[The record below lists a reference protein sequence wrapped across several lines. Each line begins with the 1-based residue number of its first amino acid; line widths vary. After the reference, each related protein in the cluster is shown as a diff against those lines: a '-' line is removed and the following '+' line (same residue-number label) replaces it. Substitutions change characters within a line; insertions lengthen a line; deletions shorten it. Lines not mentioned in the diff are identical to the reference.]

1 MTRSRQ
7 APRKNRRY
15 IAVFATLAVFAGLVA
30 VTQVS
35 LAGSRRGH
43 NSGNNLPWC
52 QPTSAAAAA
61 HDHSTEQD
69 PNATPP
75 ADAPAGEV
83 AGAAGD
89 GTTGDAPA
97 VDAKAAAAAKATASA
112 AAKAQAEQRRQN
124 NDRNRNCRPTT
135 TPSSSNG
142 GSNGGGNNG
151 GGNNGGSSP
160 GSTTSPSTGT
170 GNGSDPT
177 TSPTSPAAPPPPP
190 ALPEPLGN
198 TCDGSSLQQ
207 HDGFQAGPRCVTT
220 QFGEV
225 GSVENNPTLL
235 ISRAPARARIN
246 QPFDIQVS
254 TRNLV
259 RDRFLPA
266 GAGGY
271 YKESSFLT
279 EEGLVRGHFH
289 MACRLLSG
297 RGAQDPAPVPAFF
310 KAVEDGGGGAA
321 PDTVTVTVP
330 GLAATGV
337 AQCAAWAG
345 DGSHRIP
352 MMVRANQIPAFD
364 SVRVVVTR

>member
-7 APRKNRRY
+7 APRKNRRF

-52 QPTSAAAAA
+52 QPAAAAAA
-61 HDHSTEQD
+61 HDHTNDQD

-97 VDAKAAAAAKATASA
+97 PDPEAAAEAKATASA
-112 AAKAQAEQRRQN
+112 AAQAQAEQRRRH
-124 NDRNRNCRPTT
+124 NDSNRNCRPTT
-135 TPSSSNG
+135 TPTSST
-142 GSNGGGNNG
+142 GGGNNG
-151 GGNNGGSSP
+151 GTGDNGGGDNNGGSNP
-160 GSTTSPSTGT
+160 GSTTSPSDGT
-170 GNGSDPT
+170 SGGPT
-177 TSPTSPAAPPPPP
+177 TSPTSPAAPPT
-190 ALPEPLGN
+190 LPETLGN
-198 TCDGSSLQQ
+198 TCEGTQLQE
-207 HDGFQAGPRCVTT
+207 HDGFQAGPRCATT

-225 GSVENNPTLL
+225 GAVENNPTLL
-235 ISRAPARARIN
+235 ISRAPARARLN

-266 GAGGY
+266 AAGGY
-271 YKESSFLT
+271 YKESSRLT
-279 EEGLVRGHFH
+279 EEGLQRGHFH
-289 MACRLLSG
+289 LACRLLSG
-297 RGAQDPAPVPAFF
+297 RNAQDPALVPAFF
-310 KAVEDGGGGAA
+310 KAVEDGGGGAT

-364 SVRVVVTR
+364 SVRIVVTR